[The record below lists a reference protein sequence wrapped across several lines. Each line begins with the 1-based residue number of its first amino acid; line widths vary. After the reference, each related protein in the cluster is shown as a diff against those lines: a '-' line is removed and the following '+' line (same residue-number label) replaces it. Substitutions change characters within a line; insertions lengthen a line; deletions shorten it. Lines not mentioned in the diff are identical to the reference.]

1 MENSHISTLRAR
13 HEALKTKIR
22 NELSRPMPDTYLLAK
37 LKKQKLQ
44 LKESLSSS

>member
-13 HEALKTKIR
+13 HQALKTKIR
-22 NELSRPMPDTYLLAK
+22 HELGRPLPDTFRISE

-44 LKESLSSS
+44 LKEALNNS